1 MLENGMRR
9 LERLG
14 INEREKKKI
23 TLTSYKFCIS
33 TLLSTPETQYAC
45 MIWFKPNV
53 SPNPTQPNQTK
64 LTYLRSQMVKS
75 VLVVVVEK
83 RK

>member
-33 TLLSTPETQYAC
+33 TLLSTPETQYA
-45 MIWFKPNV
+45 WKP
-53 SPNPTQPNQTK
+53 TDQA
-64 LTYLRSQMVKS
+64 YLDMADDAQSG
-75 VLVVVVEK
+75 
-83 RK
+83 